1 MNSMSDLIRKPDL
14 TRWNRAGL
22 RRFRY
27 VDGNAVTYLEALRL
41 SLAEAFTGL
50 DGVNQWEALDTAIP
64 VPAGED
70 PAERQERWITQY
82 HDDRRDHA
90 WEIARTLARSS
101 HVLSEY
107 LNAYANE
114 GYLRTATQWDN
125 VRRLVEMLDYHPAP
139 PASARTPIA
148 LEIKD
153 GRDGIVETGFAFK
166 NQPPDGGKPAVFETL
181 ADLAVD
187 HRMNRLRAADWN
199 RSQEAF
205 HYSGGTAEFPLAEPV
220 AGVSVE
226 SLGILLVET
235 DGGTTA
241 GVAVRVKEVTD
252 AMLKLEGEPGSGL
265 PAKIRRHQVRLLLK
279 PDFKAA
285 PRLTGDDV
293 AVLEENHG
301 LSLGSVVA
309 WKEGAAWKAARVAEL
324 KGNRVRL
331 STNAP
336 AEDAFFYLAAR
347 SETRHFSAY
356 STNKDRFI
364 LPLRSEGLRK
374 AGALFDD
381 ALQRVDEA
389 DVKTEDAGDAG
400 NTPLHDFVPG
410 ADYPHAWYVPNAG
423 SITKVIQSDSEP
435 LVMDGDPGDLATG
448 DWLIAEIGGNIQ
460 AASIEALTEGE
471 KHYSLELS
479 KTLSDIGIL
488 YGNFEL
494 DIRPLDHDI
503 NETPIFL
510 TGSDF
515 RSDAHSTIPLDLDID
530 TYPDLL
536 DIGRELIMAGKD
548 EAMAVVVQ
556 EVDLENGRIRVSP
569 AIPGSETDAPGTTDV
584 YTRHGTKIYG
594 NIVLSGHGE
603 TQKEKVLGSGDA
615 TVQGQ
620 EFDFDVTEVS
630 FVSDAAFP
638 SGVRAAVEVMVGDRT
653 WRQQPTLN
661 NSAPEDPHYTV
672 RPRSDGGLTIGFGD
686 GRRGRRLPTGGNNV
700 RIGYREGTGPSG
712 NLDPYALKK
721 EVKPH
726 WLIAGIVQPI
736 PSAGGNDMEAAE
748 AMRENAPAGVLALER
763 AVSLSDFTHLAA
775 RNSSVWQAKA
785 FRRRPGRGRT
795 ERIEV
800 AVVPA
805 GGGELGTLGAEL
817 EAFLADHALPGMT
830 VNVVPYEGI
839 ILDLELTLR
848 IKTDQ
853 YDPEAVA
860 DAVEAAVFWAFSL
873 ENARLGAD
881 LFRSQVFEVVEG
893 VEGVENCECRI
904 NPWGF
909 RDADGDPATPRR
921 VDYGATDAVRR
932 IQPTETQVIYMDAG
946 SELIVET
953 EPFHL

>member
-1 MNSMSDLIRKPDL
+1 MSDLIRKSDL

-27 VDGNAVTYLEALRL
+27 VDGNAITFLEALRL
-41 SLAEAFTGL
+41 ALAENFTGL
-50 DGVNQWEALDTAIP
+50 DGKNQWEALDTAIP

-70 PAERQERWITQY
+70 PAERQARWIAQY

-90 WEIARTLARSS
+90 WEIVRALARSS

-107 LNAYANE
+107 LNACANE

-187 HRMNRLRAADWN
+187 HRMNGLRAAEWN

-205 HYSGGTAEFPLAEPV
+205 HYSGGTADFPLAEPV

-252 AMLKLEGEPGSGL
+252 AMLKLEGESGADL
-265 PAKIRRHQVRLLLK
+265 PADIRRHQVRLLLK

-285 PRLTGDDV
+285 PRLTGSNV
-293 AVLEENHG
+293 AVLAEGHG
-301 LSLGSVVA
+301 LSIDSV
-309 WKEGAAWKAARVAEL
+309 AAWNNGGWSAARVIQVG
-324 KGNRVRL
+324 GNHVQF
-331 STNAP
+331 SGAAP
-336 AEDAFFYLAAR
+336 PEGADLYLAAE
-347 SETRHFSAY
+347 SEARMLKIDGTDEHRI
-356 STNKDRFI
+356 I
-364 LPLRSEGLRK
+364 LPPYQSNGRETW
-374 AGALFDD
+374 ALFDGT
-381 ALQRVDEA
+381 LNRIHSFYLKSES
-389 DVKTEDAGDAG
+389 G
-400 NTPLHDFVPG
+400 TPLY
-410 ADYPHAWYVPNAG
+410 DYLDGDVHATAWYVPTADPVAE
-423 SITKVIQSDSEP
+423 VIRSDPQSLE
-435 LVMDGDPGDLATG
+435 LDGDPGDLATG
-448 DWLIAEIGGNIQ
+448 DWLVAKIGGDIR
-460 AASIEALTEGE
+460 AASIKALTEGE
-471 KHYSLELS
+471 KHYTLELS
-479 KTLSDIGIL
+479 KTLSNIDTL

-510 TGSDF
+510 AGSDF
-515 RSDAHSTIPLDLDID
+515 RSDAHSTIPLELEID
-530 TYPDLL
+530 EYPDLL
-536 DIGRELIMAGKD
+536 DIGRELIVAGKD
-548 EAMAVVVQ
+548 DAMAVVIQ

-569 AIPGSETDAPGTTDV
+569 AIPGSETFADGTTDV
-584 YTRHGTKIYG
+584 YTRHDTKIYG
-594 NIVLSGHGE
+594 NVVLSGHGE
-603 TQKEKVLGSGDA
+603 TQKEKVIGSGDA
-615 TVQGQ
+615 SVQGQ
-620 EFDFDVTEVS
+620 QFDFDVEKVS
-630 FVSDAAFP
+630 FVSDPAFP
-638 SGVRAAVEVMVGDRT
+638 SGVRAAVEVTVGDRT

-672 RPRSDGGLTIGFGD
+672 RPRSDGGLTVDFGD
-686 GRRGRRLPTGGNNV
+686 GRRGRRLPTGGSNV
-700 RIGYREGTGPSG
+700 RIGYRKGTGTSG
-712 NLDPYALKK
+712 NLDPYSLKK

-736 PSAGGNDMEAAE
+736 PGAGGNDMEAAE

-817 EAFLADHALPGMT
+817 KAFLADHALPGVT

-839 ILDLELTLR
+839 ILDLKLTLR

-860 DAVEAAVFWAFSL
+860 DAVEETVFSAFSL
-873 ENARLGAD
+873 ENARLGAP
-881 LFRSQVFEVVEG
+881 LFRSRVFEVVEG
-893 VEGVENCECRI
+893 VAGVENCECRI

-921 VDYGATDAVRR
+921 VDYGATGAVRR
-932 IQPTETQVIYMDAG
+932 VQPTDIQVIYMDAG
-946 SELIVET
+946 SELIIET
-953 EPFHL
+953 EPFSL